1 MMPFPWEAAMQF
13 GFGVLKLSP
22 QTFWAMTPR
31 ELAQAVIAVRGDAMP
46 MDRRALDALMQQF
59 PDEGAGHE

>member
-1 MMPFPWEAAMQF
+1 MTPFPWDEAMQF

-46 MDRRALDALMQQF
+46 MDRPALDALMQQF